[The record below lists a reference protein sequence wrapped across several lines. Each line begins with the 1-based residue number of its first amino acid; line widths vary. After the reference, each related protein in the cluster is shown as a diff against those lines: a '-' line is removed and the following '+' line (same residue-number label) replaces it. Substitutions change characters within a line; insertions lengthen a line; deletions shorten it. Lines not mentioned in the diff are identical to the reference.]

1 MKRHA
6 RPNRAILAA
15 TTARRAAAVA
25 RATALFA
32 PRASLAALAARLPAA
47 VLAVLPAFGIAL
59 AVLATL
65 VATPAAHAGDLQ
77 EYARLRGLEGDRFV
91 GLGLVY
97 GLNKSG
103 YNMKDSAVAA
113 QPYAQLLS
121 TLGNI
126 RSDFKSLSKTR
137 SIAVVLVSVEIPR
150 TGARSD
156 DRLDVTIGTLGNA
169 TSLAGGILLTSP
181 LKSPIVP
188 ADRSQWQPFAV
199 AEGTIEV
206 DPETP
211 TTGIIRGGA
220 RMVRDV
226 VMSPFDGDTV
236 SLVLHPQYAGYPTA
250 SSLAD
255 LINDEL
261 SVSGYSDAA
270 RVEDA
275 QTIRVR
281 IPAESHAEANEFVA
295 RLLTFHVPH
304 DLVRTPARVVI
315 DTSARVI
322 TVDERVEFRPS
333 AVTAANLRITTI
345 TPPIEPSAAEPIA
358 DTVAWTG
365 VGTGDGAR
373 ERMKLRTLIE
383 QLVELDVP
391 FETQVAIIE
400 SLSRQGA
407 LKAEVIKS

>member
-1 MKRHA
+1 MTRHA
-6 RPNRAILAA
+6 RTNRAILAA
-15 TTARRAAAVA
+15 PTPRRAATLA
-25 RATALFA
+25 RAAALSA
-32 PRASLAALAARLPAA
+32 PFAALAARLPA
-47 VLAVLPAFGIAL
+47 VVRAVLPACAAL
-59 AVLATL
+59 FAILA
-65 VATPAAHAGDLQ
+65 ATPAVHAGDLQ

-103 YNMKDSAVAA
+103 DNMKDSAVAA

-137 SIAVVLVSVEIPR
+137 SVAVVLVSVEIPR

-188 ADRSQWQPFAV
+188 ADRALWQPFAV

-206 DPETP
+206 DPESP

-226 VMSPFDGDTV
+226 VMSPFDGDSV

-261 SVSGYSDAA
+261 SVSGYADAA

-281 IPAESHAEANEFVA
+281 IPAESLPEANEFVA

-315 DTSARVI
+315 DTAARVI

-345 TPPIEPSAAEPIA
+345 TPPIEPSAAEPLA
-358 DTVAWTG
+358 ETVAWTG
-365 VGTGDGAR
+365 LGTGDGAR
-373 ERMKLRTLIE
+373 DRMKLRTLIE

-407 LKAEVIKS
+407 LKAEVLKS